1 MMAEIRVK
9 WTSMDEDR
17 RHGIAVVLKIS
28 ISLFTNGFAEVHW
41 RFVLKIEREHWRF
54 VIEN

>member
-1 MMAEIRVK
+1 
-9 WTSMDEDR
+9 MDEDR